1 MVKEGPQ
8 LFLSL
13 DHQAGVG
20 RAGRGGTAGGAAKQP
35 LAWLQATGSGDV
47 LLQSLLS

>member
-13 DHQAGVG
+13 DHQAGV
-20 RAGRGGTAGGAAKQP
+20 GRGGTAGGAAKQP